1 MEVVSLKHALCSI
14 NTLMEK
20 HLKNICGNA
29 TSLRLTGLSN
39 LAGIRRFKSCLEGRG
54 GGQQT
59 EGYTIS
65 IIHKSLRE
73 KKITPKAACASTIR
87 IDTKRGKIRTN
98 GKILGSIINHIHQ
111 INRSSASEQ
120 ARKAERQKTRLTL
133 SLSPHPTCKS
143 VLSNFWSS
151 RRSVIDLETRVS
163 DYITM
168 QMCFPARLAAAQ
180 LPLQQM
186 SSEYE

>member
-1 MEVVSLKHALCSI
+1 MKVVSLKHALCLI
-14 NTLMEK
+14 NTLTEK

-29 TSLRLTGLSN
+29 TSLRLTGLPN
-39 LAGIRRFKSCLEGRG
+39 QAGIRRFKSCLEGRG

-59 EGYTIS
+59 EGYTTS

-73 KKITPKAACASTIR
+73 KKNHSKSSLCINNQN
-87 IDTKRGKIRTN
+87 DTERGKIRTN
-98 GKILGSIINHIHQ
+98 GEILGSIINHIHQ
-111 INRSSASEQ
+111 INHSSASEQ
-120 ARKAERQKTRLTL
+120 TRKAERQKTRLSL

-163 DYITM
+163 DYIMM